1 VSAIFN
7 QDYLKSICAAF
18 SVQGQL
24 VSCDAYGNGHIN
36 DTWRIACS
44 VDGKLCSYV
53 LQRVNHAIFKDVPA
67 LMENVMRVC
76 QHMAGLELEN
86 GSVDG
91 LKKSLVLVLTKTG
104 SPYYKTAD
112 GNFWRIYDFVENTL
126 SVDILENETQ
136 AFQAAKSF
144 GAFQRCLA
152 DLPGPR
158 LNETIP
164 NFHNTISRFAAFKAI
179 VASDPA
185 KRVASASSEIDFV
198 CARENLSSSL
208 LDLLKAGAIP
218 ERITH
223 NDTKINNVLLDPK
236 TGHGICVIDLDT
248 VMPGLALYDFGDMV
262 RSASNAAAEDETNL
276 DLVHCRLSI
285 FEALV
290 RGYLEGTG
298 PMLNKAEKLNL
309 PLAAQVITYE
319 IGMRFLT
326 DYLNGDQ
333 YFKIKRPQHNL
344 DRARNQFALVRSM
357 EKQAL
362 SMNQFVK
369 QFAL

>member
-1 VSAIFN
+1 MSAIFN
-7 QDYLKSICAAF
+7 QDYLKSICAEF

-24 VSCDAYGNGHIN
+24 FSCDAYGNGHIN
-36 DTWRIACS
+36 DTWRMAYS
-44 VDGKLCSYV
+44 VNGTLRSYI

-104 SPYYKTAD
+104 SPYYKTTD

-223 NDTKINNVLLDPK
+223 NDTKFNNVMLDLA
-236 TGHGICVIDLDT
+236 TGEAMCIVDLVFHLDKNQITSATYFVADRIDGRHALYFVTDPQ
-248 VMPGLALYDFGDMV
+248 VSVPMHFSACPHAPRQRYRRQKAAALGMAIKVQLALRRMG
-262 RSASNAAAEDETNL
+262 
-276 DLVHCRLSI
+276 
-285 FEALV
+285 
-290 RGYLEGTG
+290 
-298 PMLNKAEKLNL
+298 
-309 PLAAQVITYE
+309 
-319 IGMRFLT
+319 
-326 DYLNGDQ
+326 
-333 YFKIKRPQHNL
+333 
-344 DRARNQFALVRSM
+344 
-357 EKQAL
+357 
-362 SMNQFVK
+362 
-369 QFAL
+369 